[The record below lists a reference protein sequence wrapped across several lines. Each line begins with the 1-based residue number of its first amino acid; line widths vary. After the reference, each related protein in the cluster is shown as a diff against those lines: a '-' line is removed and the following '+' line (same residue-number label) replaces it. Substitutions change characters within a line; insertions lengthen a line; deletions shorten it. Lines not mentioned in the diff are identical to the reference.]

1 MTSEEEAKNVVD
13 TLCNYNEN
21 FVDVVGAEELK
32 NKPSLVKAEVEKA
45 LDALKSFEA
54 NCSKTFYLLQYCK
67 VLNVLPDYKEECEEC
82 LSKVVK
88 RDPSIVSGWNM
99 LGETFWKKGDVLG
112 AKNCFE
118 GALKREKN
126 KVSLRSLS
134 MVLRQLKEEKA
145 GDSEKNVLDS
155 VTYAKEA
162 VQLDSDDGYS
172 WYILG
177 NAYLSLFFL
186 TQQNHQVLNLSLSCY
201 KKSENSKKSSKNNPD
216 VHFNRSQA
224 HKYKEDFQKSLED
237 LHLAAK
243 LDPLWKEP
251 YNHIQQT
258 YKYLDKITSLVESRG
273 KLNNRRIKQLL
284 KSFTS
289 KDLGPYL
296 NGYYELNGKRES
308 LKEVSLSSL
317 EEGSNDGKVIPMK
330 VLCNLADVTLVPF
343 TFIAIDKNEECFAVS
358 VFNLHQ
364 SQGVIIGDTVA
375 VANPVL
381 TNHSVALEGDKKQWA
396 FRSVRVEN
404 PAELVVNKKKWSQSH
419 CAYTTANMTATDS
432 AAQK

>member
-1 MTSEEEAKNVVD
+1 MTSEEKAKNVVD

-21 FVDVVGAEELK
+21 FVDVVGIEELK
-32 NKPSLVKAEVEKA
+32 NKPLLLKAEVEKT
-45 LDALKSFEA
+45 LDTLKSFET

-134 MVLRQLKEEKA
+134 MVLRQLKEEKT

-162 VQLDSDDGYS
+162 VQLDTDDGYS

-186 TQQNHQVLNLSLSCY
+186 TQQNHQVWFL
-201 KKSENSKKSSKNNPD
+201 
-216 VHFNRSQA
+216 
-224 HKYKEDFQKSLED
+224 
-237 LHLAAK
+237 
-243 LDPLWKEP
+243 
-251 YNHIQQT
+251 
-258 YKYLDKITSLVESRG
+258 
-273 KLNNRRIKQLL
+273 
-284 KSFTS
+284 
-289 KDLGPYL
+289 
-296 NGYYELNGKRES
+296 
-308 LKEVSLSSL
+308 
-317 EEGSNDGKVIPMK
+317 
-330 VLCNLADVTLVPF
+330 
-343 TFIAIDKNEECFAVS
+343 FIF
-358 VFNLHQ
+358 
-364 SQGVIIGDTVA
+364 
-375 VANPVL
+375 
-381 TNHSVALEGDKKQWA
+381 
-396 FRSVRVEN
+396 
-404 PAELVVNKKKWSQSH
+404 
-419 CAYTTANMTATDS
+419 
-432 AAQK
+432 